1 MGQTIK
7 SSFKP
12 LQISAH
18 SHMNLPSNLNILI
31 TAILINWLQ
40 VISHV
45 SKNMNIITQIHR
57 QSFRDYDDSN
67 P

>member
-1 MGQTIK
+1 
-7 SSFKP
+7 
-12 LQISAH
+12 
-18 SHMNLPSNLNILI
+18 MNLPSNLNILI

-45 SKNMNIITQIHR
+45 SKNMNIIKQIHR
-57 QSFRDYDDSN
+57 QSSRDYDDSD